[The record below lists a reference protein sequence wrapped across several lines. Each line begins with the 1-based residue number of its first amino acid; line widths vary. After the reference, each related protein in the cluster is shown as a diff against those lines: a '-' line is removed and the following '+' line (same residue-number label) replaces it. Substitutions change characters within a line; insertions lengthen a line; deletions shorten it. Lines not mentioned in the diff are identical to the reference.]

1 MRDFHMHSMH
11 LAVEPLMVHLDPG
24 AMRYMAVKVRPD
36 DLPGTIASLERT
48 VRQFTPYPFEYQ
60 FLDERFDQLYKAE
73 LRLGETFGFFTIQAL
88 LIASLGL
95 FGLAA
100 FAAEQRT
107 KEIGVRKVLGAKVT
121 SLVALLS
128 MDFLKLVSIAFVVGA
143 PLAYFVM
150 QRWLED
156 FAYRI
161 ELGPRIFLLTGVTA
175 LLIALATVSYQ
186 AIKAA
191 LADPVKSLRYE

>member
-1 MRDFHMHSMH
+1 
-11 LAVEPLMVHLDPG
+11 
-24 AMRYMAVKVRPD
+24 MAVKVRPD